1 MRCPAF
7 VGSHSQA
14 RGHVLRANF
23 DATRDATDEDF
34 DADRFEEIHEKYTAA
49 RRRAARARRI
59 DARREFERWSAA
71 RRGRARALDCLRALQ
86 PPAHMA
92 AEAGAAAAL
101 RYWRRIGG
109 LLKAVDGGLL
119 GDWVEWSQLGG
130 NDSAAG
136 VTRASDVFEWAQPL
150 KAPASPANATAVWC
164 ALAPRGCDVS
174 RHPSCGGVS
183 ALRAS
188 LVKVLGSSCDLA
200 SAFERLR
207 KRLAASGGDVPPTV
221 TALDLRRCCHEGG
234 LALSREEARQLIDCI
249 ALRGQATTLWVWN
262 RSSRRFV
269 YIY

>member
-1 MRCPAF
+1 
-7 VGSHSQA
+7 
-14 RGHVLRANF
+14 
-23 DATRDATDEDF
+23 
-34 DADRFEEIHEKYTAA
+34 
-49 RRRAARARRI
+49 
-59 DARREFERWSAA
+59 
-71 RRGRARALDCLRALQ
+71 
-86 PPAHMA
+86 MA

-207 KRLAASGGDVPPTV
+207 KRLAASGGDVPPSPPPPPPEPILDHAPWESAAMADDAISS
-221 TALDLRRCCHEGG
+221 TAAAAWGALAVEIPVLGMAFG
-234 LALSREEARQLIDCI
+234 LGRAA
-249 ALRGQATTLWVWN
+249 WN
-262 RSSRRFV
+262 RYVARLAAPPHEALLVQELSLRTCTSTPAS
-269 YIY
+269 

>member
-1 MRCPAF
+1 MKTLTQIALRRYTRSTPPRDGVRQGRGASMRDVNSSDGARLGEG
-7 VGSHSQA
+7 VLARSIVLEHSSHQ
-14 RGHVLRANF
+14 
-23 DATRDATDEDF
+23 
-34 DADRFEEIHEKYTAA
+34 
-49 RRRAARARRI
+49 RI
-59 DARREFERWSAA
+59 WRPR
-71 RRGRARALDCLRALQ
+71 L
-86 PPAHMA
+86 
-92 AEAGAAAAL
+92 AAAAL

-119 GDWVEWSQLGG
+119 GDWVEWSQLGQRC
-130 NDSAAG
+130 AAG

-221 TALDLRRCCHEGG
+221 TARDLRRCCHEGG

-249 ALRGQATTLWVWN
+249 ALRG
-262 RSSRRFV
+262 
-269 YIY
+269 